1 MVSEEQQHS
10 SDENNAFRGGSDSS
24 QIKQVR
30 LVQPDRRQLY
40 WTMLDVERLVD
51 EDHPVRAIWELAG
64 RLDLSCFLM
73 RSALLRG
80 RQVGLRT
87 ILGS

>member
-10 SDENNAFRGGSDSS
+10 SDENNAFRGGSDLS

-30 LVQPDRRQLY
+30 LVQPDRRQLS

-51 EDHPVRAIWELAG
+51 EDHPVR
-64 RLDLSCFLM
+64 SCMAPVNSRIARWPF
-73 RSALLRG
+73 
-80 RQVGLRT
+80 VT
-87 ILGS
+87 E